1 MPDIQRT
8 KTDLLTNL
16 FQDGQTKAISAQDL
30 RDLITSVAPDFGGLS
45 WTGLPN
51 ATATTI
57 SVAGTYVKGAGTTAL
72 TNNSANMGN
81 GGVSNRLVYTGVAMR
96 HFHIVLQ
103 ASVSLASGV
112 NQDISV
118 ALYKWDNSAG
128 TGSILA
134 HSEAHDTIPGNAIH
148 QLTSHADTMLD
159 TNDYIEL
166 HITNDTNT
174 NNIVIE
180 YGYMFGVSMI
190 M

>member
-30 RDLITSVAPDFGGLS
+30 RDLLVSVTPDFAGLEF
-45 WTGLPN
+45 T
-51 ATATTI
+51 TDATTTI
-57 SVAGTYVKGAGTTAL
+57 PVAGTYVKGAGTTVL
-72 TNNSANMGN
+72 TNSSANMGN
-81 GGVSNRLVYTGVAMR
+81 GGVDNRLVYTGTAMR

-103 ASVSLASGV
+103 ASVSLVSGV

-118 ALYKWDNSAG
+118 ALWKWDSSAG
-128 TGSILA
+128 TGSILT
-134 HSEAHDTIPGNAIH
+134 HSEAHTTIPGNAVSQI
-148 QLTSHADTMLD
+148 TSHADTMLD

-166 HITNDTNT
+166 HITNNTNT
-174 NNIVIE
+174 NDIVVE